1 MTDDLM
7 YINNKWYY
15 IDIAAMSEFIKI
27 SPEDLGTT
35 KKSAKALMNNDINP
49 SSMINVTKYEMVKL
63 MLDTI
68 LNMGFSLEDT
78 GGMDDTEKLIKGVS
92 SDGFENMPIPFKI
105 AFNTLIINKIIKP
118 YEPTNRENKRSDSKT
133 KR

>member
-7 YINNKWYY
+7 YINSKWYY

-35 KKSAKALMNNDINP
+35 KKSAKALMTNDINP

-105 AFNTLIINKIIKP
+105 AFNTLIINKIIKA
-118 YEPTNRENKRSDSKT
+118 YEPTNRENKRSDSKI

>member
-7 YINNKWYY
+7 YINSKWYY
-15 IDIAAMSEFIKI
+15 IDITAMSEFIKI

-35 KKSAKALMNNDINP
+35 KKSAKALMTNDINP

-105 AFNTLIINKIIKP
+105 AFNTLIINKIIKAF
-118 YEPTNRENKRSDSKT
+118 KM
-133 KR
+133 

>member
-35 KKSAKALMNNDINP
+35 KKSAKALMANDINP

-105 AFNTLIINKIIKP
+105 AFNTLIINKIIKA
-118 YEPTNRENKRSDSKT
+118 YEPTNRENKRSDSKI

>member
-1 MTDDLM
+1 MTEDLM

-35 KKSAKALMNNDINP
+35 KKSAKALMANDINP

-92 SDGFENMPIPFKI
+92 NDGFENMPIPFKI
-105 AFNTLIINKIIKP
+105 AFNTLIINKIIKA
-118 YEPTNRENKRSDSKT
+118 YEPTNRENKRSDSKI